1 MMSHQSRRT
10 RKPKQSWSLAGFAT
24 KAVLAYGTYK
34 LASWAWSSYF
44 QNDDNNQDQK
54 KEKKQ
59 YNDHIQ
65 MERRQISQL
74 QKCSHEIIVTL
85 SSFLPT
91 LQSSIETFTDF
102 TQATKELKQLR
113 DDINGSLTIERK
125 RDLWNDVK
133 IQSMTR
139 VIGTLCAHSVL
150 YLVLTV
156 QVYLLAGHVNG
167 TNANTQIPKINIEAQ
182 KALLTQSYEYF
193 FDIGISKLLTDIQ
206 ALVEKELKDWKIIC
220 DDNSLG
226 RIDAEMFQNGI
237 DRVRKALETF
247 TDGRLFQ
254 EYVCPPDYEQVLRD
268 EMVVEM
274 FHQVMDILESP
285 SFDIAK
291 KECLDVSFRVL
302 KEEGWQKILFD
313 NSSTANM
320 FLANAVTKLKNVPL
334 TFYSI
339 EIDPIQKEWAID
351 TFTFPNPYVA
361 SMHSLQSIKDLGID
375 CFTFY

>member
-1 MMSHQSRRT
+1 
-10 RKPKQSWSLAGFAT
+10 LAGFAT